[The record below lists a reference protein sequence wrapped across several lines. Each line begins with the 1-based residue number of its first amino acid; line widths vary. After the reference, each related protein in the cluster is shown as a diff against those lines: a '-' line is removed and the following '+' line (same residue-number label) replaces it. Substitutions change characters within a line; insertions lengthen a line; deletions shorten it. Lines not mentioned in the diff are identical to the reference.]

1 MAITQ
6 PQKLTIVG
14 CGPGSPDYLT
24 EAGRRAIDSATVLVG
39 SPHLLDTYAAPTQ
52 EQIRAG
58 SDIDRV
64 LESIASRREHDK
76 IAILVSGDPGLCSL
90 AGPVLRRFGRDA
102 CEALPGVSSVQLA
115 FARLGLDW
123 IDVRIVS
130 AHKEIP
136 DLTPADLAVSGSIA
150 ILVGHRHSQHW
161 IADLAD
167 ALGSKRILVVCED
180 LSLQS
185 ERIRRVSV
193 AEFRQLEI
201 STRTVVLL
209 LKEDILR

>member
-1 MAITQ
+1 MAETQ

-52 EQIRAG
+52 EQIPAG
-58 SDIDRV
+58 SDIDSV
-64 LESIASRREHDK
+64 LESIASHREHDK

-90 AGPVLRRFGRDA
+90 AGPVLRRFGKDD
-102 CEALPGVSSVQLA
+102 CEALPGISSVQLA

-136 DLTPADLAVSGSIA
+136 DFTPEDLKTSGSIA
-150 ILVGHRHSQHW
+150 ILAGHRHSQHW
-161 IADLAD
+161 IADLAN
-167 ALGSKRILVVCED
+167 ALGNKRILVVCEN
-180 LSLQS
+180 LSLQG

-193 AEFRQLEI
+193 AEFQQIDL
-201 STRTVVLL
+201 STRTIVLL
-209 LKEDILR
+209 LKAGVLQ